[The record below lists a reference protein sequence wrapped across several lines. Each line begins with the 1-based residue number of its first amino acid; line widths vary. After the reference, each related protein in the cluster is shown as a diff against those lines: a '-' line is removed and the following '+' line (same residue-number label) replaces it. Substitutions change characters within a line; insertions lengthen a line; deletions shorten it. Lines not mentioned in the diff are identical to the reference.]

1 MELKMFEN
9 IPRISLATLPTPLE
23 NAPALAKH
31 LGLKSLLIKRDD
43 MTGLALGGNKVRK
56 LEFELASALE
66 KGCDTVIT
74 VGATQSNH
82 ARMTAAAC
90 RKTGLDIKL
99 VLGGDDVNELNG
111 NLLLDALYGAD
122 IRYIVGSCDEDVLN
136 SEMYKWSDELISA
149 GKKPYTIIMGAS
161 TPLGAIGYV
170 AAMKEIADQFGD
182 QPVQVVLTVSSCGM
196 YAGVALGA
204 AMYMT
209 QAKIFGISVS
219 HDKEFI
225 EKRTRELMAESCRLL
240 GADHRYA
247 EQDLQIFDEYYEEYA
262 VPVKGA
268 QEASAVCANLEAMI
282 LDQVYTGKAMYG
294 LFELARTGKLNR
306 EVPVTFI
313 HSGGMPAIFARPLP
327 VGEYIKFRKIGV

>member
-1 MELKMFEN
+1 MFEN

-23 NAPALAKH
+23 EAPALAKH

-56 LEFELASALE
+56 LEFELAAALE
-66 KGCDTVIT
+66 VGCDTVIT

-99 VLGGDDVNELNG
+99 VLGGDDVDELKG

-122 IRYIVGSCDEDVLN
+122 IRYIVGSCDEEVLN
-136 SEMYKWSDELISA
+136 REMYNWSDELTAA

-182 QPVQVVLTVSSCGM
+182 LPVQVVLTVSSCGM

-204 AMYMT
+204 AIYMPK
-209 QAKIFGISVS
+209 AKILGISVS
-219 HDKEFI
+219 HNKEFI
-225 EKRTRELMAESCRLL
+225 EKRTRELMTESCRLL
-240 GADHRYA
+240 GIDPAYS
-247 EQDLQIFDEYYEEYA
+247 ETKLQIYDEYYDRYA

-268 QEASAVCANLEAMI
+268 EEASVVCANLEAMI

-306 EVPVTFI
+306 EVPVIFT
-313 HSGGMPAIFARPLP
+313 HSGGMPAVFARAVPA
-327 VGEYIKFRKIGV
+327 GDNKNFRRIWV

>member
-1 MELKMFEN
+1 MFEN

-56 LEFELASALE
+56 LEFELAAAIE

-90 RKTGLDIKL
+90 RKTVLDIKL
-99 VLGGDDVNELNG
+99 VLGGDDVTELNG

-136 SEMYKWSDELISA
+136 SEMYKWADELTSA

-182 QPVQVVLTVSSCGM
+182 LPVQVVLTVSSCGM

-204 AMYMT
+204 AIYMPK
-209 QAKIFGISVS
+209 AKILGISVS
-219 HDKEFI
+219 HNKEFI
-225 EKRTRELMAESCRLL
+225 EKRTRELMTESCRLL
-240 GADHRYA
+240 GTDLKYA
-247 EQDLQIFDEYYEEYA
+247 EQDLHIYDEYYEEYA

-282 LDQVYTGKAMYG
+282 LDQVYTGKAMCG

-306 EVPVTFI
+306 DVPVIFI
-313 HSGGMPAIFARPLP
+313 HSGGMPAIFAKPLP
-327 VGEYIKFRKIGV
+327 VGGYKKFRRIWV

>member
-1 MELKMFEN
+1 MFEN

-56 LEFELASALE
+56 LEFELAAAIE

-99 VLGGDDVNELNG
+99 VLGGDDVTELNG

-136 SEMYKWSDELISA
+136 SEMYKWADELTSA
-149 GKKPYTIIMGAS
+149 GKKSYTIIMGAS

-182 QPVQVVLTVSSCGM
+182 LPVQVVLTVSSCGM

-204 AMYMT
+204 AIYMPK
-209 QAKIFGISVS
+209 AKILGISVS
-219 HDKEFI
+219 HNKEFI
-225 EKRTRELMAESCRLL
+225 EKRTRELMTESCRLL
-240 GADHRYA
+240 GIDPAYS
-247 EQDLQIFDEYYEEYA
+247 ETKLQIYDEYYDRYA

-268 QEASAVCANLEAMI
+268 EEASAVCANLEAMI

-306 EVPVTFI
+306 EVPVIFI
-313 HSGGMPAIFARPLP
+313 HSGGMPAIFARAVPAG
-327 VGEYIKFRKIGV
+327 VYKNFRRIWV